1 MEQKSGRDGTVASD
15 DRNETVEQCSELKVI
30 QTRKVK
36 MSRNPQEKFWI
47 QKRTRPPEL
56 R

>member
-1 MEQKSGRDGTVASD
+1 MKQNSGREGSVVSD